1 MIGVENGKQQM
12 EDTGHGVR
20 VSLSTDGNTSGRMEG
35 LMMLGTGS
43 GVGWGASVQLLHSEG
58 HSASAELPLHSNVAL
73 SSSLPPGRSGPVVPL
88 LQGSQASSLPPL
100 LLPSTQTSFLNL
112 SAHFPATACTL
123 FEEVK
128 CLELRQSI
136 GS

>member
-43 GVGWGASVQLLHSEG
+43 GVGWGGVG
-58 HSASAELPLHSNVAL
+58 GFCSALAQRRP
-73 SSSLPPGRSGPVVPL
+73 
-88 LQGSQASSLPPL
+88 
-100 LLPSTQTSFLNL
+100 
-112 SAHFPATACTL
+112 
-123 FEEVK
+123 
-128 CLELRQSI
+128 
-136 GS
+136 